1 MKALFRSLAAGVM
14 IWMASLLPA
23 HAQTAAGWKALH
35 YAAQNSWF
43 CTAEQAYPG
52 FADGFVRPTLELHFD
67 IEGDEPQ
74 LTGNLTEHLKQF
86 SGTGEAGSAKFKF
99 AAHVFDT
106 PQEGTGIYIESQ
118 TLVRINQE
126 LEPPFGWPDTGP
138 WVRLQIL
145 PGQIGDPY
153 RIVGKDADGASYTC
167 SVMPSAEANRL
178 ATVDRAEE
186 ELVDLHATL
195 ASVVEELGAARN
207 YYQQGNM
214 REQACEASR
223 SARNKLERAGN
234 EIREISALMVGTAF
248 NDVDRA
254 NWAEQLG
261 PLQESL
267 HTANDAAM
275 NYWGLTC

>member
-1 MKALFRSLAAGVM
+1 MKPLFKSLGAGIV
-14 IWMASLLPA
+14 IWMASLMPA

-43 CTAEQAYPG
+43 CTAVQAYPG
-52 FADGFVRPTLELHFD
+52 FEDGFVRPTLELHFD
-67 IEGDEPQ
+67 IQGEEPH

-99 AAHVFDT
+99 GAHVFDS

-145 PGQIGDPY
+145 TSPVGDPY
-153 RIVGKDADGASYTC
+153 RITGKDGDGASYTC
-167 SVMPSAEANRL
+167 SAIPSVEANRL

-195 ASVVEELGAARN
+195 DSLVQELGAAR
-207 YYQQGNM
+207 YYYEQGHM

-234 EIREISALMVGTAF
+234 EIREISSMMSGSAF

-267 HTANDAAM
+267 RDGNNAAM
-275 NYWGLTC
+275 NYWSATC